1 MENGQRKDETLEEY
15 RDRLNREFAE
25 QFPKLAKLSAPGPWD
40 ETDDI
45 FLETV
50 TGEKLER
57 RHES

>member
-1 MENGQRKDETLEEY
+1 MENEQRKDETLAEY
-15 RDRLNREFAE
+15 RDRLNRDFEE
-25 QFPKLAKLSAPGPWD
+25 RFPRLAKLSAPGPWD

-57 RHES
+57 RRES